1 MVMEAEKSKR
11 PVFRRLET
19 QESQCC
25 KFQSK
30 FKSEGKSRLMSQL
43 KDRQKKNEFFLTQVL
58 SRLSV
63 D

>member
-11 PVFRRLET
+11 PVFKRLET

-30 FKSEGKSRLMSQL
+30 FKSEFGN
-43 KDRQKKNEFFLTQVL
+43 NEFMI
-58 SRLSV
+58 
-63 D
+63 